1 MLIISWNTNDLMMIE
16 ARGIA
21 DHPGMLQQPK
31 TLQVFLIF
39 FQPSLAL
46 MKEMDSLWNGVTRNT
61 QKYQQKVG

>member
-61 QKYQQKVG
+61 Q